1 MDNDICGHGEVG
13 CTRKLRS
20 SDCRFELS
28 LMESLVD
35 PDLNVGVERVSDEE
49 NEECGGGWEKS
60 KGTGEGSKTASL
72 DRKRGNDDLLSM
84 VLPSRLFG
92 SEGGTSTKFANLGSI
107 GGG

>member
-1 MDNDICGHGEVG
+1 MI
-13 CTRKLRS
+13 
-20 SDCRFELS
+20 
-28 LMESLVD
+28 ES
-35 PDLNVGVERVSDEE
+35 DLNIGVEQASDEE
-49 NEECGGGWEKS
+49 NEGCGGGWEKS
-60 KGTGEGSKTASL
+60 KGTWERGGSKTLPGL